1 MQLVHENYNFAI
13 LKKHKNTFILF
24 SENQV
29 ENVDK
34 IMFIFSV
41 FRLDIWIMYGKW
53 IFFLIR
59 FILKSSLSTSWVCPA
74 VMHS

>member
-41 FRLDIWIMYGKW
+41 FRLDIWIVYGKL
-53 IFFLIR
+53 IFFYNALFQKLAYLHLGSVR
-59 FILKSSLSTSWVCPA
+59 L
-74 VMHS
+74 